1 MAKEKYTCVPIK
13 FQNEICNSSMD
24 IMPEFDDY
32 AYFHSTA
39 FESIFGKKKR
49 DSDIYGG
56 AGFLKVSRGNKSL
69 YLKYY
74 RNRYAKKHEVMLSYF
89 NQGLLGIAPKACEGG
104 DADASVQND
113 NITVLVSKA
122 SWLAYNWNNRNLT
135 ERWNFRVAAIGF
147 AALIVMDV
155 PQFIISL
162 IQFFK

>member
-1 MAKEKYTCVPIK
+1 MAKKKYTCLPIK
-13 FQNEICNSSMD
+13 VQNEACNSSMN
-24 IMPEFDDY
+24 IMPELDDY
-32 AYFHSTA
+32 AYFHSMA

-49 DSDIYGG
+49 GSDIYGG

-89 NQGLLGIAPKACEGG
+89 NQGLLGIDPKAGEGNN
-104 DADASVQND
+104 ADAAVQND
-113 NITVLVSKA
+113 DNTVLVSKA

-135 ERWNFRVAAIGF
+135 ERWNFRVAAIGI
-147 AALIVMDV
+147 AALIVMDI